1 MKKFTDD
8 MQRVICS
15 LQWCGRSGARDIAF
29 RIGMTNAEVITL
41 LLELEKLNR
50 VEQANG
56 YWWLYVAPVEPV
68 RNLARRKHCAA

>member
-1 MKKFTDD
+1 MDRQENL
-8 MQRVICS
+8 QRVIRS
-15 LQWCGRSGARDIAF
+15 LQWFGRSGAREIAY
-29 RIGMTNAEVITL
+29 RLGMTNESVIAL

-68 RNLARRKHCAA
+68 KKVARRKHCAA